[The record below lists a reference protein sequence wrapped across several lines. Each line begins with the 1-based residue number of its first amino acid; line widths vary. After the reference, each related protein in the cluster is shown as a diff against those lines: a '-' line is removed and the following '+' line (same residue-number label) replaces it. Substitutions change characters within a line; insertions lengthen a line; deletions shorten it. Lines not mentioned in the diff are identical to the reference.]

1 MTTRHTPGT
10 TGMSGTAA
18 PWQERQLSSG
28 AKLGLLTLAALLL
41 IILLVSLLVFIG
53 VGGAFLRGETDPQER
68 TADIIGLAVVA
79 GLFFAGLAGLIF
91 VWPRAQAD
99 TRFTPGYGVIPPT
112 STGHPF
118 EVRFRRYLWGR
129 SLRGNGT
136 IQFDSDHLVIAG
148 HLEPH
153 ALFQLG
159 IVLVLTFLPL
169 LLFGFGLGIIPALII
184 AYYVGRKRMQQTI
197 GYHAIRDLTVKGS
210 RVTFHSDTT
219 PRQTAFSVA
228 GVDGERLYRELLLR
242 FPADLGGWQG

>member
-91 VWPRAQAD
+91 VWPRAG
-99 TRFTPGYGVIPPT
+99 R
-112 STGHPF
+112 HPL
-118 EVRFRRYLWGR
+118 YAGLWGDSANQHR
-129 SLRGNGT
+129 PSLRG
-136 IQFDSDHLVIAG
+136 
-148 HLEPH
+148 
-153 ALFQLG
+153 AL
-159 IVLVLTFLPL
+159 
-169 LLFGFGLGIIPALII
+169 PALSLG
-184 AYYVGRKRMQQTI
+184 AL
-197 GYHAIRDLTVKGS
+197 A
-210 RVTFHSDTT
+210 
-219 PRQTAFSVA
+219 A
-228 GVDGERLYRELLLR
+228 G
-242 FPADLGGWQG
+242 